1 VSPPTEYSLVT
12 NMSTEVTMQEIEI
25 TSLREAVDF
34 AITTEQLGAKS
45 YRRLAR
51 NLKDDNEIAELFLQ
65 LAQDEERHEA
75 EFQALRETVPDADVA
90 RDYPETYGFLRAM
103 SISEFFS
110 PRSGM
115 TRAVDE
121 ITSPSDALRRAVEL
135 EKATLGY
142 YQALQ
147 EILGDS
153 EALDGIL
160 RAEREHLLS
169 VTRRL
174 EERAD

>member
-1 VSPPTEYSLVT
+1 
-12 NMSTEVTMQEIEI
+12 MQEIEI

-51 NLKDDNEIAELFLQ
+51 NLKDDNEIAELFLR

-153 EALDGIL
+153 EVLDGIL

>member
-1 VSPPTEYSLVT
+1 
-12 NMSTEVTMQEIEI
+12 MQELEI
-25 TSLREAVDF
+25 ASLREALDF
-34 AITTEQLGAKS
+34 AITTEQLGART

-51 NLKDDNEIAELFLQ
+51 NLQEDSEIAELFLK

-75 EFQALRETVPDADVA
+75 EFQSLRETVPDLDVA
-90 RDYPETYGFLRAM
+90 RDYPETYGFLKAM

-110 PRSGM
+110 PRSGL
-115 TRAVDE
+115 TRDVDQ

-147 EILGDS
+147 EILGS
-153 EALDGIL
+153 SAPLDGIIK
-160 RAEREHLLS
+160 AEREHLLS
-169 VTRRL
+169 VTQRL